1 MSAIQV
7 ERNLPVLRL
16 LHPQIY
22 TTHLVFRL
30 CDQLLMDLDVGYL
43 LIIKESNSY
52 LELVFKYLYKYHE
65 LLELESS
72 QTHSLGS
79 VSKCKTIVQ
88 NRSRFRYVGEKLL

>member
-7 ERNLPVLRL
+7 EQNLPILHLLRL
-16 LHPQIY
+16 RKC
-22 TTHLVFRL
+22 TTHLVYRL

-43 LIIKESNSY
+43 LIIKESNIY
-52 LELVFKYLYKYHE
+52 LELVSKYLYKYHE
-65 LLELESS
+65 LLEIESS
-72 QTHSLGS
+72 QTHSLDS